1 MVDIKKGIIDIL
13 DELKSTPLMIHSE
26 ADLQSLLYKELY
38 KQDFREPTNY
48 ILNDDCLI
56 TNGVHCEYKQIDL
69 VVFSKDHIK
78 EINHDN
84 KLLYAQNNLG
94 WVFCDALIELKFE
107 NGEKSIPNQV
117 KEDFFK
123 LNNNA
128 SKFYIQ
134 YGKFPELFMV
144 FYIFYWK
151 QVKADNY
158 ILGLLNELVDL
169 SIEKNIIN
177 FYVLIGPRQ
186 IWEPLLVDKNLIEK
200 YGKFVNLSLDFTI

>member
-1 MVDIKKGIIDIL
+1 
-13 DELKSTPLMIHSE
+13 
-26 ADLQSLLYKELY
+26 
-38 KQDFREPTNY
+38 
-48 ILNDDCLI
+48 
-56 TNGVHCEYKQIDL
+56 
-69 VVFSKDHIK
+69 
-78 EINHDN
+78 
-84 KLLYAQNNLG
+84 
-94 WVFCDALIELKFE
+94 
-107 NGEKSIPNQV
+107 
-117 KEDFFK
+117 
-123 LNNNA
+123 
-128 SKFYIQ
+128 
-134 YGKFPELFMV
+134 MV